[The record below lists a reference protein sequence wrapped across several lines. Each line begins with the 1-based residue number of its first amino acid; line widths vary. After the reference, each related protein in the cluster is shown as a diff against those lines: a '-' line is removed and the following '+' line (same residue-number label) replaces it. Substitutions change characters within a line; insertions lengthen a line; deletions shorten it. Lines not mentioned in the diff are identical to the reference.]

1 MDQTSESTKELMRK
15 KYEEIIELLLGA
27 GYFRARINTLSEFD
41 KVVGG
46 LCWLITS
53 SGADVDVDILFQEN
67 STIGQRIPLS
77 EAIVKALRKM
87 NCPAQIQPHQIQG
100 GVGGTD
106 FPALFP
112 VIVWLVKKFFETRE
126 LREQQLRAF
135 SVLQFS
141 KNYQFPTESD
151 KFTTSDSFN
160 DILKRNKAVRQ
171 YKRAA
176 GKRESE
182 ETRVHSCLMEYGELF
197 GHNKSAGGKSSSSAD
212 ASDMIAIE
220 SSEASGKTVIKL
232 MASDATTAPG
242 TDGKGK
248 GAGGASVGL
257 SMFDKRLAQAQK
269 DAAREEQAQE
279 EAEQRLED
287 ELRKNMTG
295 ESNPNVAVSGSL
307 VSGLVGLSSDE
318 MSLAAAAYTAEM
330 EDSRRKQGA
339 GGSAAG
345 GGKIGPQAA
354 FKRHKATLLK
364 EQAELEVKA
373 VEVESDEA
381 DILARLALLAEEKD
395 NTLEYT
401 AKLQDMLAQQEELER
416 QAKQQKELVLLR
428 DLVGLNES
436 YKGQEAAFKASCK
449 VQMAEL
455 QAKIKEVEAS
465 TAAEG
470 GEDDESRKL
479 REIEGMHA
487 KVLDKYSRLRQLL
500 AAANLEVA
508 TSARIIDDVP
518 TRTELIQ
525 YERRFVE
532 LYQQISWKLEETRK
546 YYALYNTLETTLS
559 FLQKEAKL
567 LNAISDNFDDAMANA
582 ASKSEYLTQIG
593 SIVKGVDDSLSKQ
606 EAVAQQKEQKLEEMK
621 NTHQN
626 VSRVGSGRCYVLFFI
641 SSMYC
646 LCVVCSL
653 WMSNAGTLKRSRT
666 SRRSVP
672 RTSGSVAS
680 SRSSG
685 RRSRA
690 QLIGWLIG

>member
-1 MDQTSESTKELMRK
+1 MDQTSESTKELLRK

-100 GVGGTD
+100 GVAGTD

-135 SVLQFS
+135 AVLQFS

-197 GHNKSAGGKSSSSAD
+197 GFNKGTKNAQSSSTAD

-220 SSEASGKTVIKL
+220 SSESTGKTMIKL
-232 MASDATTAPG
+232 VAQDSSDAKDG
-242 TDGKGK
+242 DGKARS
-248 GAGGASVGL
+248 AGESTSGMSV
-257 SMFDKRLAQAQK
+257 FDKRLAQAQK
-269 DAAREEQAQE
+269 EAEREEKAQE
-279 EAEQRLED
+279 EDEQRLED

-318 MSLAAAAYTAEM
+318 MTSAAAAYSADM
-330 EDSRRKQGA
+330 DDSRRKA
-339 GGSAAG
+339 GGGGAG

-354 FKRHKATLLK
+354 FKRHKAGLLK
-364 EQAELEVKA
+364 EQAEIEIKA
-373 VEVESDEA
+373 VEVESDES
-381 DILARLALLAEEKD
+381 DVIARLSLLTEEKD
-395 NTLEYT
+395 NTVEYT
-401 AKLQDMLAQQEELER
+401 LKLEEMLAQQEELER
-416 QAKQQKELVLLR
+416 QAKQQQELVLLR

-449 VQMAEL
+449 AQMADL
-455 QAKIKEVEAS
+455 QAKTKEVDAS

-479 REIEGMHA
+479 REIEDMHG
-487 KVLDKYSRLRQLL
+487 KVQEKYNRLRQLL

-582 ASKSEYLTQIG
+582 NSKAEYLTQI
-593 SIVKGVDDSLSKQ
+593 SNIVKGVDDSLTNQ
-606 EAVAQQKEQKLEEMK
+606 ESLSQQKETKLEQMK
-621 NTHQN
+621 STHQN
-626 VSRVGSGRCYVLFFI
+626 VGYCYICCYICCSWFCSHLFNCIVLFDSLLTNRGVI
-641 SSMYC
+641 SR
-646 LCVVCSL
+646 L
-653 WMSNAGTLKRSRT
+653 
-666 SRRSVP
+666 
-672 RTSGSVAS
+672 
-680 SRSSG
+680 
-685 RRSRA
+685 
-690 QLIGWLIG
+690 

>member
-1 MDQTSESTKELMRK
+1 MDQTSESTKELQRK

-77 EAIVKALRKM
+77 EAIVKTLRKM

-100 GVGGTD
+100 GVAGTD

-126 LREQQLRAF
+126 LREQQLRSFA
-135 SVLQFS
+135 VLQFS

-197 GHNKSAGGKSSSSAD
+197 GFNGGGSNKGAASSSGSGSSAAN

-220 SSEASGKTVIKL
+220 SSEATGKMMVKL
-232 MASDATTAPG
+232 MAFDATATA
-242 TDGKGK
+242 DGAAVGSDDKFT
-248 GAGGASVGL
+248 AGQRGGGSSSMASA
-257 SMFDKRLAQAQK
+257 FDKRLAQAQK
-269 DAAREEQAQE
+269 DAAQEEQAQ
-279 EAEQRLED
+279 AETKQRLAE
-287 ELRKNMTG
+287 EMRQNMTSGDSSLG
-295 ESNPNVAVSGSL
+295 ENGAPTVSGSL
-307 VSGLVGLSSDE
+307 VSGLVGLSSEE
-318 MSLAAAAYTAEM
+318 MSSAAAAYTAEM
-330 EDSRRKQGA
+330 EDNRRKGGL
-339 GGSAAG
+339 GGSASAAG
-345 GGKIGPQAA
+345 SGKIGPQAA
-354 FKRHKATLLK
+354 HKRHMAVLLK
-364 EQAELEVKA
+364 DQAELEIKV

-381 DILARLALLAEEKD
+381 DVLARLALLTEEKD
-395 NTLEYT
+395 GTQEYT
-401 AKLQDMLAQQEELER
+401 LKLQDMLTQQEELER

-428 DLVGLNES
+428 DLVALNES

-449 VQMAEL
+449 AQMADL
-455 QAKIKEVEAS
+455 QAKTKEVEAS

-470 GEDDESRKL
+470 GADDESRKL
-479 REIEGMHA
+479 REIEEMHG
-487 KVLDKYSRLRQLL
+487 KVLEKYNRLRQLL
-500 AAANLEVA
+500 AGANLEVA

-567 LNAISDNFDDAMANA
+567 LNAISDNFDNAMMNAN
-582 ASKSEYLTQIG
+582 SKTEYLTQI
-593 SIVKGVDDSLSKQ
+593 SNIVNGVDESLRKQESLS
-606 EAVAQQKEQKLEEMK
+606 QQKEAKLDQMKVTHQNLVDEQRRYFKAVKDFQEECTKNEWLTGKLEEI
-621 NTHQN
+621 
-626 VSRVGSGRCYVLFFI
+626 SAGSA
-641 SSMYC
+641 
-646 LCVVCSL
+646 
-653 WMSNAGTLKRSRT
+653 N
-666 SRRSVP
+666 
-672 RTSGSVAS
+672 
-680 SRSSG
+680 
-685 RRSRA
+685 
-690 QLIGWLIG
+690 Q